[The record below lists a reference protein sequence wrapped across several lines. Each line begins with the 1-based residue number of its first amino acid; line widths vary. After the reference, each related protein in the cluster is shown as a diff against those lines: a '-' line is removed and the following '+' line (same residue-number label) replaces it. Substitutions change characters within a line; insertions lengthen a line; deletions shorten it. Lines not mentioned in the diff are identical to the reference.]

1 MMAIGIAEL
10 VLLGLLVDW
19 LTRKARLPGLVGLLL
34 LGVAMGPFVLDAVN
48 AETSSV
54 AADWR
59 LIALVVILLRAGFE
73 LSREALWK
81 VGPRAILLS
90 FVPCILEVAA
100 VTLVAPLLLP
110 LSRLEAAM
118 LGGVLAAVS
127 PAVVVPFMIQFI
139 KEGRGDRK
147 GVPTLVL
154 AGASCD
160 DAVAIVLCSSFIG
173 MYVGQSVN
181 MVWNVV
187 SVPLAVVSGIGV
199 GLGVG
204 LLLCRLFDRFN
215 PRATK
220 RVLILLGLS
229 LMLLALEEHNATPIP
244 YAALLS
250 IMAMGFMILEKR
262 EHAAHEISAKLAKVW
277 VFAQLLLFIFVGT
290 QVNVRV
296 AWGAGAS
303 GLLIIAVGLLGRTVG
318 TQLCLLRSELNRRE
332 RLFVALAYLP
342 KATVQAA
349 IGAAPLLAMQQ
360 AGMPV
365 APGEVILAVAVLS
378 ILVTAPLGAFAIAW
392 GGKHLLEVS
401 APEDADSPAMQAASE
416 SSAD

>member
-160 DAVAIVLCSSFIG
+160 DAVAIVLCTSFIG

-181 MVWNVV
+181 LAWNVV
-187 SVPLAVVSGIGV
+187 SVPIAVVTGIGV
-199 GLGVG
+199 GLGIG

-229 LMLLALEEHNATPIP
+229 LMLLSLEKHNPTAIP

-250 IMAMGFMILEKR
+250 IMAIGFMILEKR
-262 EHAAHEISAKLAKVW
+262 EHAAHEISAKLGKIW

-290 QVNVRV
+290 QVDVHV

-303 GLLIIAVGLLGRTVG
+303 GLVIIATGLVGRTVG
-318 TQLCLLRSELNRRE
+318 TQLCLLGSELNRRE

-365 APGEVILAVAVLS
+365 AAGEVILAVAVLS

-392 GGKHLLEVS
+392 GGTHLLEVS
-401 APEDADSPAMQAASE
+401 GPADGDSPAMQAASE
-416 SSAD
+416 SNAD